1 MHLPLW
7 RTSIRG
13 PTASSKSP
21 SRRRVRSRHF
31 LPLVETLEGRW
42 VPSTFLVTTTDDTS
56 AGSLRQAILD
66 ANATPGTNEIV
77 FAVGD
82 GGPQTIRP
90 TSPLPAVTHTVTI
103 DGTTQPGFVDSP
115 LIEINGT
122 DAGFDSNGLV
132 IRADNC
138 TLQGLMINAFRDD
151 IHDITDSGIVIIG
164 SGNVVQGNCLG
175 TDGTSNP
182 SVGNNAGVFI
192 SAGSNNR
199 IGGTTAGERNLFA
212 GNDAGIRIDSS
223 NNVVQ
228 GNYFGTDAT
237 GTAGLGNLEGL
248 LIRGSNNQIGGT
260 TAAARNIISSS
271 GYAGVYIFGNSNLI
285 QGNYIGTDV
294 SGTQAL
300 GGSRGV
306 LVAMGSSNTIGGAAP
321 GAGNLISGNNNGV
334 EIGNGGNT
342 VQGNLIGTDV
352 TGTRALGNQIG
363 VFLQGP
369 SGPGSLIGG
378 TAAGAGNLISGNRG
392 DGVQIVTNDVTVQGN
407 LIGTD
412 STGTLSL
419 GNGGNGV
426 YLRAWYNTVGGT
438 AAGAG
443 NVIAANGADGIA
455 TMSGGN
461 VVQGNFIGTDSTGTR
476 ALGNA
481 RGLYIS
487 LPSNTIGGTAAGAGN
502 LIAGNRSH
510 GVEVT
515 FGSGE
520 VVQGN
525 RIGTDAS
532 GSQVLGNGGHG
543 VLIEDVSN
551 SLIGGQ
557 TVGAGNLICANQGNG
572 VYLTGPGQGN
582 LIQGNIIGTDA
593 TGSQPLGNGGDGLH
607 LQRTNNNT
615 VGGEAPGAGNTI
627 AFNGNDG
634 VLVDQGTGNAILG
647 NAIFANANL
656 GIELVRGGNHDQ
668 AAPVITSANTDGVST
683 TVSGTLTS
691 APNSTFTLE
700 FFASSPGDPSGA
712 ERFLGSVQVTTDASG
727 NASFMVTME
736 SAVDPGWFLTA
747 TATDFGNNTSAFSTG
762 VEVTE

>member
-1 MHLPLW
+1 MSLPVWL
-7 RTSIRG
+7 TSLRFPLLSG
-13 PTASSKSP
+13 G
-21 SRRRVRSRHF
+21 RRRRQVSRPH
-31 LPLVETLEGRW
+31 LEALEGRW
-42 VPSTFLVTTTDDTS
+42 VPSTFLVTTTDDAG

-66 ANATPGTNEIV
+66 ANATPGTNEIH
-77 FAVGD
+77 FAIGD
-82 GGPQTIRP
+82 GHQTIRP

-115 LIEINGT
+115 LIEINGA

-132 IRADNC
+132 IRADNS
-138 TLQGLMINAFRDD
+138 TIEGLAINAFRDD
-151 IHDITDSGIVIIG
+151 IHDITDSGIVLSG
-164 SGNVVQGNCLG
+164 SGNVVQGNYLG

-182 SVGNNAGVFI
+182 SVGNNAGVLI

-237 GTAGLGNLEGL
+237 GTAGLGNLEGV
-248 LIRGSNNQIGGT
+248 LIFGSNNQIGGT

-271 GYAGVYIFGNSNLI
+271 GYAGVYISGTSNWV

-294 SGTQAL
+294 TGTRAL

-306 LVAMGSSNTIGGAAP
+306 LVAMGSSNTIGGAPP

-334 EIGNGGNT
+334 EIDNGGNT

-352 TGTRALGNQIG
+352 TGTRPLGNQIG

-369 SGPGSLIGG
+369 SGRGSLIGG

-392 DGVQIVTNDVTVQGN
+392 DGVQIVTNTVTVQGN

-412 STGTLSL
+412 ITGAQPL

-426 YLRAWYNTVGGT
+426 NLRAWYNTVGGT

-461 VVQGNFIGTDSTGTR
+461 LVQGNFIGTDSTGTR
-476 ALGNA
+476 ALGNT
-481 RGLYIS
+481 RGLYII
-487 LPSNTIGGTAAGAGN
+487 LPNNTIGGTASGAGN

-515 FGSGE
+515 FGSGD

-532 GSQVLGNGGHG
+532 GSQPLGNGGHG
-543 VLIEDVSN
+543 LFISDVSN

-557 TVGAGNLICANQGNG
+557 TAGAGNLIGGNQGSG
-572 VYLTGPGQGN
+572 IYLTGPGQGD
-582 LIQGNIIGTDA
+582 LVQGNIIGTDA
-593 TGSQPLGNGGDGLH
+593 TGSVPLGNAGDGVH
-607 LQRTNNNT
+607 ISGSNNHT
-615 VGGEAPGAGNTI
+615 IGGEATGAGNTI
-627 AFNGNDG
+627 AFNGGDG
-634 VLVDQGTGNAILG
+634 VLVDTGTGNAILG
-647 NAIFANANL
+647 NPIFANGHL
-656 GIELVRGGNHDQ
+656 GIELLHGGNHDQ
-668 AAPVITSANTDGVST
+668 QAPV
-683 TVSGTLTS
+683 LTS
-691 APNSTFTLE
+691 ATTDGTSNTVTGTLSSTPNSTFTIEL
-700 FFASSPGDPSGA
+700 FANSVDDTSGSG
-712 ERFLGSVQVTTDASG
+712 EVFLGSVQVTTDADG
-727 NASFMVTME
+727 NASFTVTF
-736 SAVDPGWFLTA
+736 AFAIDPGMFLTA
-747 TATDFGNNTSAFSTG
+747 TATDSNHNTSAFSAG
-762 VEVTE
+762 VEVTA